1 MLPVFRVA
9 GYVAAKAT
17 GWPRQA
23 DNPTTPHN
31 QTQRK
36 VGQMAEQAIG
46 DSPETAP
53 ATPAETPRWL
63 DDLRPG
69 AEGEGFFEKNL
80 RHSLMFI
87 KRPSDRLLVT
97 FDNLSNVN
105 DDSVLREPWA
115 YKFASD
121 GGYSHLGVMA
131 HVSDWYRDADLIRR
145 FEGLVAQGFFEG
157 HERVVFAGVSMGGYA
172 SLVFSSLVPGAH
184 VVAINPQSTLDP
196 DLVPWETRYENGQ
209 RQDWT
214 LPLGDGAALTHGA
227 GRVNIFYDPYFEL
240 DQQHVDRFN
249 GDNMR
254 IFKCW
259 FSNHKTAVFLRKIGA
274 LKAVMTHCI
283 MDELT
288 EPEFYRL
295 YRERRNLP
303 WYRGTLSNYFRETG
317 REAMADNFDKA
328 FRRRLRKRKRRL
340 EEEAGFDVP
349 EAKAPKVKAKAK
361 PEVIPDPPKPEVMAD
376 IAKQPKIKGAKPP
389 KDGPMARIVAPANPG
404 QTVPAKPT
412 GQSRVIVTTMKN
424 EGPFMLEWV
433 AYNRLIGFTDFMIYT
448 NDCDDGTDLIAK
460 RLAEMGLAQHR
471 KNPFKAGGS
480 PQRGALKAAKKEELV
495 QKADWLICADCD
507 EFLNVRVGKGRL
519 DDLFAAV
526 GEADAI
532 SVCWKLMGNS
542 GRTDYCEDFVIEQFD
557 RGCGELEFPNYRA
570 LGMKTLVRNNDRF
583 EKLRIHRPAFHLDR
597 GDVAWVDGGGK
608 PMPDLYLQ
616 QGWKAYDGFAHDYVR
631 LHHYAVR
638 SVDSFLVKRD
648 RGRTNHVGDDQGITY
663 WSNMNYNSE
672 RDTSIHARLPGLRKE
687 MAKLLKDPE
696 LARLHKGATEWHRGK
711 IEDLRKREGWDA
723 FRDQIKGINAAP
735 ELQEG

>member
-1 MLPVFRVA
+1 MS
-9 GYVAAKAT
+9 GQCK
-17 GWPRQA
+17 
-23 DNPTTPHN
+23 
-31 QTQRK
+31 TQRK
-36 VGQMAEQAIG
+36 VDKMAEQATG
-46 DSPETAP
+46 DSP
-53 ATPAETPRWL
+53 ETPRWL

-105 DDSVLREPWA
+105 DDSVMREPWA

-131 HVSDWYRDADLIRR
+131 HVSDWYRDGDLIRR
-145 FEGLVAQGFFEG
+145 FQGLVAQGFFEG
-157 HERVVFAGVSMGGYA
+157 YERVVFAGVSMGGYA
-172 SLVFSSLVPGAH
+172 SLAFSSLVPGAH

-214 LPLGDGAALTHGA
+214 LPLADGAALTVGA
-227 GRVNIFYDPYFEL
+227 GRVNVFYDPFFEL
-240 DQQHVDRFN
+240 DQLHVDRFH
-249 GDNMR
+249 GDNIR

-288 EPEFYRL
+288 APEFYRL
-295 YRERRNLP
+295 YRERRYLP
-303 WYRGTLSNYFRETG
+303 WYRGALSNYFREKG
-317 REAMADNFDKA
+317 RETLADNFDKS
-328 FRRRLRKRKRRL
+328 FRRRLRKQKRRL
-340 EEEAGFDVP
+340 EEAEAETP
-349 EAKAPKVKAKAK
+349 IAALATAPQAAPSSAVA
-361 PEVIPDPPKPEVMAD
+361 AD
-376 IAKQPKIKGAKPP
+376 IAAQPKIKGAKAEH
-389 KDGPMARIVAPANPG
+389 DTHIVAPANPG
-404 QTVPAKPT
+404 GKAPAQQ
-412 GQSRVIVTTMKN
+412 GAGSRVIVTTMKN

-433 AYNRLIGFTDFMIYT
+433 AYNRLIGFTDFLIYT

-460 RLAEMGLAQHR
+460 RLDEMGLAQHR
-471 KNPFKAGGS
+471 QNVFKSGGS
-480 PQRGALKAAKKEELV
+480 PQRSALRDARKQEIV
-495 QKADWLICADCD
+495 QNADWLICADCD
-507 EFLNVRVGKGRL
+507 EFLNVRVGKGQL

-542 GRTDYCEDFVIEQFD
+542 GRVDYCEDFVIEQFD
-557 RGCGELEFPNYRA
+557 HGCGELEFPNYRA

-583 EKLRIHRPAFHLDR
+583 DKLRIHRPSFHLDR
-597 GDVAWVDGGGK
+597 GDVAWVDGGGQ
-608 PMPDLYLQ
+608 PMPDLYLD
-616 QGWKAYDGFAHDYVR
+616 QGWKAYDGFAHDYAR

-672 RDTSIHARLPGLRKE
+672 ADTSIHARLPGLRRE
-687 MAKLLKDPE
+687 LDTLLQDPE
-696 LARLHKGATEWHRGK
+696 LARLHKGAVDWHRGK
-711 IEDLRKREGWDA
+711 IEDLRQREGWDA
-723 FRDQIKGINAAP
+723 FRDQIRVINAAP